1 MPLKDVT
8 PVIDDRNWQNIVD
21 EIRSRIPHYTAEWT
35 DLNENDIGITFAQ
48 VFAHLA
54 EMLLFRMA
62 RVPDLAYIKFLE
74 LIGIELTPAQPAKA
88 EVTFVV
94 ADTEMTPTVL
104 VPPHTQVSAAGDEGP
119 PIVFETERAL
129 TALACK
135 LLAVQVDDGAQFR
148 DVTAANENAAAGFDP
163 LGADPQV
170 GAALVLGFGFADG
183 HPNQESFP
191 AIAIDLAVWTQQD
204 PRAPLVQHC
213 TAATTR
219 AYAAARLQW
228 EGWNGTMWVR
238 LDALTDE
245 TLAFT
250 RSGHMVVR
258 VPGNAALARAFLG
271 DYEELNQDT
280 GEEQPPLF
288 WIRARLT
295 ETQYEMAPRLL
306 AVRINTAPAI
316 QAQTVRDEVLGGTS
330 GERNQR
336 FGFGNR
342 PLLKLKDSPP
352 VIEID
357 QGQGPEVWQVVDDFL
372 GSGPRDKHVVI
383 NWAAGEVFV
392 GDGENGAVPVAN
404 ASNPDA
410 NVIAREYRYG
420 GGARGNIAA
429 RAINNVLTP
438 VAGLDTGATFNL
450 FAANSG
456 ADEESLD
463 SARKRAPLALRARE
477 RAVTVEDFELL
488 AQAAGNVKRAK
499 TLPLAHPQ
507 FPGVKVPG
515 AVTVIV
521 VPDRRKPEVPALGTA
536 PPLPSDGLLR
546 TVCEYLDARRLLT
559 TELFV
564 VAPRYVTVEVTAQVV
579 VTDEADTRA
588 VKEAVEL
595 KLRTYFDPLLGGDD
609 GAGWPFGG
617 ALRYS
622 KIVQRI
628 FAVEGVDSVPELKL
642 VVDGDEHPVCS
653 DVSLEAIA
661 PNALVNLTAHEIEV
675 VTLREVEDEAIA

>member
-8 PVIDDRNWQNIVD
+8 PKIDDRNWQNIVD
-21 EIRSRIPHYTAEWT
+21 EIRSRIPHYTPEWT
-35 DLNENDIGITFAQ
+35 DLNDSDVGITLSQ

-62 RVPDLAYIKFLE
+62 RVPELAYIKFLE
-74 LIGIELTPAQPAKA
+74 LIGVELTPAQPARA

-94 ADTEMTPTVL
+94 ADTETSPTVL
-104 VPPHTQVSAAGDEGP
+104 VPPRTQVSAASDDGP
-119 PIVFETERAL
+119 PVVFETERAL

-135 LLAVQVDDGAQFR
+135 LLAVQVDDGAQYR
-148 DVTAANENAAAGFDP
+148 DVTAANENALAGFDP
-163 LGADPQV
+163 LGSDPRV
-170 GAALVLGFGFADG
+170 GAALVLGFGFADA
-183 HPNQESFP
+183 HPNVNSFP
-191 AIAIDLAVWTQQD
+191 AVAIDLALWTQQD
-204 PRAPLVQHC
+204 PRAPLIQHC
-213 TAATTR
+213 TAAATR

-228 EGWNGTMWVR
+228 EGWNGTTWVR

-258 VPGNAALARAFLG
+258 VPGNASLARAFLG
-271 DYEELNQDT
+271 DYEELNRDT
-280 GEEQPPLF
+280 GEEQPRLF
-288 WIRARLT
+288 WLRARLV
-295 ETQYEMAPRLL
+295 ETQYEAAPRLL
-306 AVRINTAPAI
+306 AVRINTAPAL

-336 FGFGNR
+336 FTFGNR
-342 PLLKLKDSPP
+342 PLLKLKDSP
-352 VIEID
+352 VVVEID

-383 NWAAGEVFV
+383 NWAAGEVYV

-410 NVIAREYRYG
+410 NVIAREYRHG
-420 GGARGNIAA
+420 GGARANVAA
-429 RAINNVLTP
+429 RAINNLLTP
-438 VAGLDTGATFNL
+438 IAGLDSGATFNL
-450 FAANSG
+450 FAADSG

-463 SARKRAPLALRARE
+463 SAKKRAPLALRARE

-488 AQAAGNVKRAK
+488 AQASGNVKRAK
-499 TLPLAHPQ
+499 TLPLMHPQ

-521 VPDRRKPEVPALGTA
+521 VPDRRKPEVPAIGTP

-546 TVCEYLDARRLLT
+546 TVCEFLDARRLLT

-564 VAPRYVTVEVTAQVV
+564 VAPRYVTLEVHAQVV
-579 VTDEADTRA
+579 VRDDADTRT
-588 VKEAVEL
+588 VKEHVEL
-595 KLRTYFDPLLGGDD
+595 QLRSYFDPLLGGDA
-609 GAGWPFGG
+609 GEGWPFGG

-622 KIVQRI
+622 KIVQRV
-628 FAVEGVDSVPELKL
+628 FAVDGVDSVPELRL
-642 VVDGDEHPVCS
+642 VVDGEARPACT
-653 DVSLEAIA
+653 DVALDSIA
-661 PNALVNLTAHEIEV
+661 LHALVNLTAHEIEV
-675 VTLREVEDEAIA
+675 VTLREVEATA